1 MALTEAT
8 QTKKARAR
16 KGSLTDVLALV
27 CNASSLYLGSAFG
40 AASSIA
46 RDETGGIMSKSYI
59 VCVEVSTDDDTN
71 LLLPDGSTIP
81 AGELLTKYALPSS
94 QTGRLGTG
102 IGMAVAYWATHGI
115 EALCDKIAE

>member
-1 MALTEAT
+1 MAPTEAT
-8 QTKKARAR
+8 QTKEAGVRR
-16 KGSLTDVLALV
+16 GSPTDVLALV
-27 CNASSLYLGSAFG
+27 CDASSLYLGTAFG
-40 AASSIA
+40 VTSSVA
-46 RDETGGIMSKSYI
+46 RDEAGGIMSKSYI

-71 LLLPDGSTIP
+71 LMLPDGSTIA

-102 IGMAVAYWATHGI
+102 IGMAVAYWATHGA

>member
-1 MALTEAT
+1 MAPTKAT
-8 QTKKARAR
+8 QREKAGAR
-16 KGSLTDVLALV
+16 RESPTDLLALV
-27 CNASSLYLGSAFG
+27 CDASSLHLGTAFR
-40 AASSIA
+40 AASSVA

-71 LLLPDGSTIP
+71 LMLPDGSTIL

-102 IGMAVAYWATHGI
+102 IGMAVAYWATHGA

>member
-1 MALTEAT
+1 
-8 QTKKARAR
+8 
-16 KGSLTDVLALV
+16 
-27 CNASSLYLGSAFG
+27 
-40 AASSIA
+40 
-46 RDETGGIMSKSYI
+46 MSKSYI
-59 VCVEVSTDDDTN
+59 ICVEVSTDDDTN

-102 IGMAVAYWATHGI
+102 IGMAVAYWATHGA

>member
-1 MALTEAT
+1 MAPTEAT
-8 QTKKARAR
+8 QREKAGAR
-16 KGSLTDVLALV
+16 GESLAGVLALV
-27 CNASSLYLGSAFG
+27 CDASSLHLGTAFG
-40 AASSIA
+40 VASGA
-46 RDETGGIMSKSYI
+46 TRDETGGIM
-59 VCVEVSTDDDTN
+59 VSTDDDTN

-102 IGMAVAYWATHGI
+102 IGMAVAYWATHGA

>member
-1 MALTEAT
+1 MAPTKAT
-8 QTKKARAR
+8 QREKAGVRR
-16 KGSLTDVLALV
+16 ESFTDVLALV
-27 CNASSLYLGSAFG
+27 CDASSLHLGTAFG
-40 AASSIA
+40 AASSA
-46 RDETGGIMSKSYI
+46 TRDETGGIMSKSYI

-102 IGMAVAYWATHGI
+102 IGMAVAYWATHGA

>member
-1 MALTEAT
+1 MAPTEAA
-8 QTKKARAR
+8 QTEEARVR
-16 KGSLTDVLALV
+16 RGSLTDVLALV
-27 CNASSLYLGSAFG
+27 CDASSFHLGTAFG
-40 AASSIA
+40 AASSVA

-71 LLLPDGSTIP
+71 LLLPDGSTIA

-102 IGMAVAYWATHGI
+102 IGMAVAYWATHGA